1 MDTQIDNTEAMYEE
15 NAYSSNSYLERDSKE
30 IVEISFTVSKS
41 EYKRIEA
48 GTFYNNY
55 DFPEDYIR
63 DVVLNEIEADKQKH
77 LKSKD
82 TIKPKK

>member
-1 MDTQIDNTEAMYEE
+1 MDTQIDNTETMYEE
-15 NAYSSNSYLERDSKE
+15 NSYSANSYLERDSKE
-30 IVEISFTVSKS
+30 VVEISFTVSKS

-55 DFPEDYIR
+55 DFTEDYIR

-77 LKSKD
+77 LKSKEGS
-82 TIKPKK
+82 KLKK